1 MITLKE
7 AQEKTE
13 KAIAGV
19 RGTIQ
24 YKEFTKRVDAE
35 IKSAAEDGR
44 SFTKIPAGDPSSTVT
59 SAIIQDLFAL
69 GYSACVEEHFGY
81 PYIAVDWHN
90 WNAVKPSDPELDYET
105 ESEKSGR

>member
-19 RGTIQ
+19 RGTTQ
-24 YKEFTKRVDAE
+24 YKEFTQRVDAE
-35 IKSAAEDGR
+35 IKRAAEDGR

-81 PYIAVDWHN
+81 PYLAVDWHN